1 MDEVRLIDANALIE
15 EICKDCNAIKDG
27 LCEYDICASVQWVSE
42 APTIDAVPVVRC
54 KDCKHYKNHGRTS
67 IGNIKCG
74 WCYRSLRHNEEHR
87 MLPDDFCSY
96 GERREEKG

>member
-1 MDEVRLIDANALIE
+1 MAEVRLIDANALIE

-54 KDCKHYKNHGRTS
+54 KECDFIVEGNVYPVCACWGRNTDYE
-67 IGNIKCG
+67 G
-74 WCYRSLRHNEEHR
+74 
-87 MLPDDFCSY
+87 FCHM
-96 GERREEKG
+96 GERREENAAD